1 MEVNQSHYK
10 EQLLPIL
17 KHIANA
23 SFVSFD
29 LEMSGI
35 HKNIRFGPKAG
46 SHDNGKPSLQQ
57 LYEDTRNAAD
67 TFQVLQVG
75 ITIVEEDRE
84 KGKSR
89 FLT

>member
-1 MEVNQSHYK
+1 MEVDQSHYRK
-10 EQLLPIL
+10 YLLQIL

-35 HKNIRFGPKAG
+35 YKNTRFGPVAG
-46 SHDNGKPSLQQ
+46 GHDNGKPSLQQ
-57 LYEDTRNAAD
+57 LYEDIRAAAD

-84 KGKSR
+84 KGESS
-89 FLT
+89 FA